1 MAKTTRILISPGR
14 YVQGRGAIGEL
25 GEHISLLKANR
36 ALVVGGNHG
45 LDVTRDGRETGFA
58 EKNISQIEEVLRGEC
73 SDSEIDRLT
82 AIAEKEECDVV
93 VACGGGKAID
103 TVKTVAA
110 AIGAATVIVPT
121 IASSDA
127 PCSALAVIYNEH
139 GVFERF
145 FFPPKNPDLV
155 LVDTEIIAQAP
166 SRTLAAG
173 MGDAMATWFEAD
185 ACFRSCAPNLPGGQQ
200 TAAALA
206 LARLCYD
213 ILIEYGVQAKI
224 ACDLNAVTPAL
235 EKVVE
240 ANILLS
246 GIGFESGGLGAA
258 HSMQDGFSILEG
270 IHDRLHG
277 EKVAFLTLIQLVMED
292 RPKEILQQAF
302 EWCSNVGL
310 PTTLEDINIDKEGP
324 DRLMQAVK
332 ESCLPGKIMF
342 NHAFPIT
349 EEMVYDAL
357 LVADNMGHLVKQG
370 KPIV

>member
-25 GEHISLLKANR
+25 GEHISLLKASR

-58 EKNISQIEEVLRGEC
+58 EKSISQIEEVLQGEC

-82 AIAEKEECDVV
+82 AIAEKEKCDVV
-93 VACGGGKAID
+93 VGCGGGKAID

-155 LVDTEIIAQAP
+155 LVDTEIIAKAP

-224 ACDLNAVTPAL
+224 ACDLDAVTPAL